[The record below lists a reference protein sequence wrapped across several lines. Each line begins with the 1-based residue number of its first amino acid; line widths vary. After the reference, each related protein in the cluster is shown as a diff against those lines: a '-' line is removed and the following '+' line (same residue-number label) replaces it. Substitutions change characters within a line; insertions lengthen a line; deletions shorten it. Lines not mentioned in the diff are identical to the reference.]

1 MKTFNYSK
9 ILNATER
16 RSRHPVADLIDKFEF
31 VQEVTMKR
39 SILIILVF
47 VISALLITGCSKD
60 KENGTYYP
68 NASEMQ
74 ENLEKSNYAVS
85 VAYNSD
91 DNYIGTHLYAEKDN
105 EYIEFYWL
113 NDSKFIDV
121 ISEELETKYSN
132 YDKFV
137 SIKDDSKF
145 GTLIFCGTESAVKDA
160 GIKIVDVKVKI

>member
-1 MKTFNYSK
+1 
-9 ILNATER
+9 
-16 RSRHPVADLIDKFEF
+16 
-31 VQEVTMKR
+31 MKR
-39 SILIILVF
+39 SMLIISVF
-47 VISALLITGCSKD
+47 VILALLITGCSKD

-68 NASEMQ
+68 NVSEMQ
-74 ENLEKSNYAVS
+74 ENLEELDYVVS

-91 DNYIGTHLYAEKDN
+91 DNYIGTRLYAEKNN

-113 NDSKFIDV
+113 DDSKFIDV

-145 GTLIFCGTESAVKDA
+145 GTLIFCGTESAIKDA
-160 GIKIVDVKVKI
+160 GIKIVDVKVKV